1 MAVMRVVSR
10 VTQQQEL
17 SNWPDHLTHKTH
29 KNTQACPGYQPILPL
44 YKQRATDWHKGRTKV
59 AMIDLARKERDG
71 HLTEVTRRHAIV
83 PIVPYV
89 RVQFQYRSSR
99 TCSVARN
106 GTFKATSTFL
116 ARESLHFALHSKN
129 DGEYQNVA
137 VFPVHLGRKNE
148 M

>member
-1 MAVMRVVSR
+1 
-10 VTQQQEL
+10 
-17 SNWPDHLTHKTH
+17 
-29 KNTQACPGYQPILPL
+29 
-44 YKQRATDWHKGRTKV
+44 
-59 AMIDLARKERDG
+59 MIDLARKERDG